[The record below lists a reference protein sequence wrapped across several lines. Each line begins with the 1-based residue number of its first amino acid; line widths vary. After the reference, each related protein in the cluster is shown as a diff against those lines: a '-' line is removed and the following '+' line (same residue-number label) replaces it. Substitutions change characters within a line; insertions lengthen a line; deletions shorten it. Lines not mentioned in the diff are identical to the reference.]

1 MPTSDILYRPV
12 SPPQDVREVPRYLDD
27 ELTRIG
33 NSIELLN
40 TRMVNGL
47 PWKGFY
53 CLLTGGTLPTNFSCT
68 QLYNLNAP
76 ARLGVG
82 LYQFTLNYPVVQ
94 GVQVIDRC
102 FPSITPQIL
111 TVNHPVDTHVF
122 FTDLVVVNAVTGV
135 FTIQLWGGYVPAS
148 GKLTLVA
155 YDLQNADKLFVSGDF
170 SLGGNAAVVASIL
183 NELLAGG
190 G

>member
-1 MPTSDILYRPV
+1 MPTSEILYRPV
-12 SPPQDVREVPRYLDD
+12 SPPQDVREVPLYLDD
-27 ELTRIG
+27 ELNRIA
-33 NSIELLN
+33 NSIDLLN
-40 TRMVNGL
+40 TRLVNGL

-53 CLLTGGTLPTNFSCT
+53 CLLTGSTLPTNFSST
-68 QLYNLNAP
+68 QLYNVNAP
-76 ARLGVG
+76 VRLGVG

-111 TVNHPVDTHVF
+111 TVNHPVDTNVF
-122 FTDLVVVNAVTGV
+122 FVDMTIINAVTGV
-135 FTIQLWGGYVPAS
+135 FNIQLWGGYVPAS
-148 GKLTLVA
+148 GKLTLMA
-155 YDLQNADKLFVSGDF
+155 YDLQNADKLFISGDF
-170 SLGGNAAVVASIL
+170 SVGGNAAAVSLIL